1 MKLGA
6 IRGTL
11 GVPGSRWISS
21 NLSGSRLFTA
31 RYDLTPGAITNLGR
45 ARQRDPCRPNPR
57 YPLGYRSSIERRR
70 SLYFFI
76 SQVVAKEP
84 GGSPAAG
91 PLRRR
96 DNLARYSNK
105 LDAKLGW

>member
-11 GVPGSRWISS
+11 GVPGSRWISP

-45 ARQRDPCRPNPR
+45 ARQRDPCRPRPAIPAR
-57 YPLGYRSSIERRR
+57 
-70 SLYFFI
+70 I
-76 SQVVAKEP
+76 SV
-84 GGSPAAG
+84 
-91 PLRRR
+91 
-96 DNLARYSNK
+96 
-105 LDAKLGW
+105 LD